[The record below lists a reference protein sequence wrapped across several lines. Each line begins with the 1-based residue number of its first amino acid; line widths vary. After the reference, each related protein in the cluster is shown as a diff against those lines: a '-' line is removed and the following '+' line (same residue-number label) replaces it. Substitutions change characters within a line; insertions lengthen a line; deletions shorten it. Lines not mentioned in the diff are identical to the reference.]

1 MRQINSSFEVG
12 KGEDSSTRTST
23 PDLISDEENFKVTEE
38 ERLPEYPGYYLTTY
52 SEHLTSTVR
61 KPWTSSFKLHGKKTA
76 ELPSSEVFVVTE
88 GEKFGS
94 RVKSRCLLHVVM

>member
-1 MRQINSSFEVG
+1 
-12 KGEDSSTRTST
+12 
-23 PDLISDEENFKVTEE
+23 VTDV

-52 SEHLTSTVR
+52 SDHLTSTVR
-61 KPWTSSFKLHGKKTA
+61 KPWTSSFKLHDKKTA

-94 RVKSRCLLHVVM
+94 RVKSRCLLHVVCLV